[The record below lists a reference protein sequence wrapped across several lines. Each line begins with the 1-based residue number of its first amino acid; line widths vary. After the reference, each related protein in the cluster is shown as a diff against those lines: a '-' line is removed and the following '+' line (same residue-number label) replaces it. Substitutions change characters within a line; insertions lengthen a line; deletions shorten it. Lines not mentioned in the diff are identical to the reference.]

1 MRRWSKSR
9 DDQTALGLVMT
20 WVEQFVM
27 TSALRNPSQGIF
39 LLCLLAALA
48 SSCPEKQETAGTPLF
63 GCEIVKT
70 YPHRTSAFTQGLAI
84 DEGFLYEG
92 TGTYGQSTLCRI
104 ELETGRVLQRSHLP
118 DHMWGE
124 GITLFGN
131 RIYQL
136 TWRSHTGFV
145 YDKRTFKPLQRFDYP
160 GEGWGLT
167 HDGRD
172 LIMSDGSATL
182 TFLDPNSLDPRRT
195 IIVTDGNQPVTHLN
209 ELEYI
214 DNQIYANVW
223 RTNDL
228 VAIEPE
234 TGHVTARIDLS
245 DLKDREPRADVLNG
259 IAYDP
264 LGRRLLVTGKYWSKL
279 YEIKI
284 VPKCRD

>member
-9 DDQTALGLVMT
+9 VDQAVLGLVMT
-20 WVEQFVM
+20 WVERFVM
-27 TSALRNPSQGIF
+27 ASAPRDPSQRIF
-39 LLCLLAALA
+39 TLCLLAALA
-48 SSCPEKQETAGTPLF
+48 GSCAEKQETAQTPLLSY
-63 GCEIVKT
+63 EIVKT
-70 YPHRTSAFTQGLAI
+70 HPHRISAFTQGLAI

-104 ELETGRVLQRSHLP
+104 DLETGRVLQRSHLP

-145 YDKRTFKPLQRFDYP
+145 YDKRTFKLLQTFDYP

-172 LIMSDGSATL
+172 LIMSNGSATL
-182 TFLDPNSLDPRRT
+182 TFLDPNSLDARRT
-195 IIVTDGNQPVTHLN
+195 ILVTDANQPVTHLN

-214 DNQIYANVW
+214 DNQIYANIW
-223 RTNDL
+223 RTNDI
-228 VAIEPE
+228 VAIEPK
-234 TGHVTARIDLS
+234 TGSVTARIDLS

-264 LGRRLLVTGKYWSKL
+264 LRRRLFVTGKYWSKL

-284 VPKCRD
+284 VPK

>member
-1 MRRWSKSR
+1 
-9 DDQTALGLVMT
+9 MT
-20 WVEQFVM
+20 WVERYAM
-27 TSALRNPSQGIF
+27 TSALRNPVQKIF
-39 LLCLLAALA
+39 TLCLLAALP
-48 SSCPEKQETAGTPLF
+48 SSCAEKPETARTPLF

-70 YPHRTSAFTQGLAI
+70 HPHRNSAFTQGLVI

-92 TGTYGQSTLCRI
+92 TGTYGASTLCKI
-104 ELETGRVLQRSHLP
+104 ELETGKVLQRSHLP

-124 GITLFGN
+124 GITLFRD

-145 YDKRTFKPLQRFDYP
+145 YDRKTFKLLRRFDYP

-167 HDGRD
+167 HDGHA

-182 TFLDPNSLDPRRT
+182 TFLDPNSLDPSRT
-195 IIVTDGNQPVTHLN
+195 ILVTDANQPVTHLN

-223 RTNDL
+223 LTNDI

-234 TGHVTARIDLS
+234 TGNVTARIDLS

-264 LGRRLLVTGKYWSKL
+264 LRRRLFVTGKYWSKL

-284 VPKCRD
+284 VPKDRD